1 MLYEVEKMV
10 IKIFGKNCS
19 NSNKLFKNLGNSLE
33 DVKTKVEIELLEDKK
48 YEDKYIVS
56 NTPALVI
63 NDKVVSQGK
72 VLNEREIKNFIRILT

>member
-1 MLYEVEKMV
+1 ME
-10 IKIFGKNCS
+10 IKIVGKNCS
-19 NSNKLFKNLGNSLE
+19 NRNKLFKNLGKSLE

-48 YEDKYIVS
+48 YEDKYSVS

-72 VLNEREIKNFIRILT
+72 VLNEREIKNFIRILS

>member
-1 MLYEVEKMV
+1 MLYEVEKME
-10 IKIFGKNCS
+10 IKIVGKNCS
-19 NSNKLFKNLGNSLE
+19 NRNKLFKNLGKSLE
-33 DVKTKVEIELLEDKK
+33 NVKTKVEIELLEDKK
-48 YEDKYIVS
+48 YEDMYNVS

>member
-1 MLYEVEKMV
+1 MLYEVEKME
-10 IKIFGKNCS
+10 IKIVGKNCS
-19 NSNKLFKNLGNSLE
+19 NRNKLFKNLGKSLE
-33 DVKTKVEIELLEDKK
+33 NVKTKVEIEILEDKK
-48 YEDKYIVS
+48 YEDMYNVS

>member
-1 MLYEVEKMV
+1 MLYEVEKME
-10 IKIFGKNCS
+10 IKIVGKNCS
-19 NSNKLFKNLGNSLE
+19 NRNKLFKNLGKSLE

-48 YEDKYIVS
+48 YEDKYNVS

>member
-1 MLYEVEKMV
+1 MLYEVEKME
-10 IKIFGKNCS
+10 IKIVGKNCS
-19 NSNKLFKNLGNSLE
+19 NRNKLFKNLGKSLE

-48 YEDKYIVS
+48 YEDKYSVS

-72 VLNEREIKNFIRILT
+72 VLNEREIKNFIRILS

>member
-1 MLYEVEKMV
+1 ME
-10 IKIFGKNCS
+10 IKIVGKNCS
-19 NSNKLFKNLGNSLE
+19 NRNKLFKNLGKSLE
-33 DVKTKVEIELLEDKK
+33 NVKTKIEIELLEDKK
-48 YEDKYIVS
+48 YEDMYNVS

>member
-1 MLYEVEKMV
+1 ME
-10 IKIFGKNCS
+10 IKIVGKNCS
-19 NSNKLFKNLGNSLE
+19 NRNKLFKNLGKSLE

-48 YEDKYIVS
+48 YEDKYNVS

>member
-1 MLYEVEKMV
+1 MLYEVKKME
-10 IKIFGKNCS
+10 IKIVGKNCS
-19 NSNKLFKNLGNSLE
+19 NRNKLFKNLGKSFE

-48 YEDKYIVS
+48 YEDKYNVS

>member
-1 MLYEVEKMV
+1 ME
-10 IKIFGKNCS
+10 IKIVGKNCS
-19 NSNKLFKNLGNSLE
+19 NRNKLFKNLGKSLE
-33 DVKTKVEIELLEDKK
+33 NVKTKVEIELLEDKK
-48 YEDKYIVS
+48 YEDMYNVS

>member
-1 MLYEVEKMV
+1 MK
-10 IKIFGKNCS
+10 IKIVGKNCS
-19 NSNKLFKNLGNSLE
+19 NRNKLFKNLGKSLE

-48 YEDKYIVS
+48 YEDKYNVS

>member
-1 MLYEVEKMV
+1 ME
-10 IKIFGKNCS
+10 IKIVGKNCS
-19 NSNKLFKNLGNSLE
+19 NRNKLFKNLGKSLE
-33 DVKTKVEIELLEDKK
+33 NVKTKVEIELLEDKK
-48 YEDKYIVS
+48 YEDKYSVS

>member
-1 MLYEVEKMV
+1 ME
-10 IKIFGKNCS
+10 N
-19 NSNKLFKNLGNSLE
+19 
-33 DVKTKVEIELLEDKK
+33 VKTKVEIELLEDKK
-48 YEDKYIVS
+48 YEDMYNVS